1 MSMELIEKRLRVSS
15 ELSELLKKASA
26 IYEIS
31 VNEIFRKAYRKCER
45 LNVDVSK
52 FKDMTTYKG
61 EALKLQIPPEWKFNS
76 NEARKALKW
85 YLDLHNMEQKTKSFD
100 AVEGVDYLI

>member
-1 MSMELIEKRLRVSS
+1 MELVEKRLRVSS
-15 ELSELLKKASA
+15 ELSGQLKTASA
-26 IYEIS
+26 VYRIS
-31 VNEIFRKAYRKCER
+31 VNEIFRKAFRKCNR
-45 LNVDVSK
+45 LNVDTSK
-52 FKDMTTYKG
+52 IKDMTTYKG
-61 EALKLQIPPEWKFNS
+61 EVLKLQIPPEWKFNS